1 MENGGSYDA
10 VVYIDRRGE
19 LGRALLLLMYSGEA
33 PPEMENIY
41 YICTVTKFRETIDPG
56 EYEAYE
62 LCFEADLVSQP
73 PTFKPR
79 DVGHY
84 EVIVTDSLAYFFVR
98 RCSTFRD
105 CVFK

>member
-1 MENGGSYDA
+1 MENKGSYDA
-10 VVYIDRRGE
+10 VVYIDRRCE
-19 LGRALLLLMYSGEA
+19 LGRALLLLMYSAEDR
-33 PPEMENIY
+33 PQMENIY
-41 YICTVTKFRETIDPG
+41 YICAETKFWETIDPG

-79 DVGHY
+79 DIGNY
-84 EVIVTDSLAYFFVR
+84 EVIVTDALACFFVR